1 MATELNQDDKERKR
15 IKRGSK
21 LQGQKVHEIKQEAT
35 ESETRQKLRRQ
46 TGRQKHEHNKKTR
59 RRKSKRNHFYK
70 QRVKVKS
77 DLQKKY
83 KRQVDTKFLHGMQ
96 TSLRLENVVLTS
108 LSSPGEK
115 LYLTVSTVV
124 TTGGSKNGYQ

>member
-46 TGRQKHEHNKKTR
+46 TGRQRHEHNKKTR

-83 KRQVDTKFLHGMQ
+83 KRQVHGMQ

-108 LSSPGEK
+108 LCSPGEK

>member
-35 ESETRQKLRRQ
+35 ESETRQKLSRQ

-77 DLQKKY
+77 DLQKNISGRYMGCKLLY
-83 KRQVDTKFLHGMQ
+83 GWKTWFLHLCVLQ
-96 TSLRLENVVLTS
+96 ERNYISQYPLLSLLEGQRMDTN
-108 LSSPGEK
+108 EY
-115 LYLTVSTVV
+115 LY
-124 TTGGSKNGYQ
+124 

>member
-1 MATELNQDDKERKR
+1 M
-15 IKRGSK
+15 
-21 LQGQKVHEIKQEAT
+21 HEIKQEAT
-35 ESETRQKLRRQ
+35 ESETRQKLWRQ
-46 TGRQKHEHNKKTR
+46 TGRQKHGHNKKTR
-59 RRKSKRNHFYK
+59 RRKSKRNQFYK

-96 TSLRLENVVLTS
+96 TSLQLENLVLTS
-108 LSSPGEK
+108 LCSPGEK

>member
-35 ESETRQKLRRQ
+35 ESETRQKLSRQ

-77 DLQKKY
+77 DLQKKI
-83 KRQVDTKFLHGMQ
+83 
-96 TSLRLENVVLTS
+96 
-108 LSSPGEK
+108 
-115 LYLTVSTVV
+115 
-124 TTGGSKNGYQ
+124 